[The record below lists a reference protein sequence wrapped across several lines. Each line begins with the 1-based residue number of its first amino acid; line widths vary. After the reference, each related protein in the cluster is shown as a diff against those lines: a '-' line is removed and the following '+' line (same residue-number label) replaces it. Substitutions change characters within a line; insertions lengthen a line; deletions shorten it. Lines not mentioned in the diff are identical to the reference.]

1 MSKLVVVDHPM
12 IQHKLSILRDK
23 NTGSRE
29 FRALVKEIGML
40 MVYEITRDLPLEEI
54 EIETPV
60 TKTRAKVLAGKKL
73 AVYYLPVIYY
83 TKSGVEGVL
92 AVTAFVILTVIP
104 LIIEITGD
112 VQYKRRSSYNER

>member
-1 MSKLVVVDHPM
+1 MSCVFENKVENDVPARYAVRVPV
-12 IQHKLSILRDK
+12 IQI
-23 NTGSRE
+23 
-29 FRALVKEIGML
+29 
-40 MVYEITRDLPLEEI
+40 
-54 EIETPV
+54 
-60 TKTRAKVLAGKKL
+60 AGKKL